1 MLGDEDGQSPLEEI
15 FIWHLEH
22 YCTWNII
29 CKTLLYKENL
39 LKPKCGAK
47 LL

>member
-1 MLGDEDGQSPLEEI
+1 MLGDEDGQSHLEI
-15 FIWHLEH
+15 FIG
-22 YCTWNII
+22 TWNII
-29 CKTLLYKENL
+29 GKTLLYLENL